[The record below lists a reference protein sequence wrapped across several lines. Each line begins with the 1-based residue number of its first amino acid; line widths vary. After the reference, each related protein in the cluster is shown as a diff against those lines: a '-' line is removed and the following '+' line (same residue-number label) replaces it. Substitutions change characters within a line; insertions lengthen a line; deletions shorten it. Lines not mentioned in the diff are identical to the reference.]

1 MVRLLHAYIFVMHK
15 NQNNYLYEEKSIMG
29 LLKKV
34 SLALFISIA
43 MLATA
48 PSVMAKPMGKIE
60 NKTPAETVVDID
72 KTLEISAETL
82 KAIEDDVE
90 KDTVMK
96 MFKSTKQQAKEIEST
111 VTYSIREKAL
121 GRLGKA
127 RLAFKKDKDK
137 SEVLELMKK
146 ADDTFKE
153 LKARYHG
160 FDGS

>member
-1 MVRLLHAYIFVMHK
+1 
-15 NQNNYLYEEKSIMG
+15 MG

-60 NKTPAETVVDID
+60 NKTPAETVVDIE

-111 VTYSIREKAL
+111 VTYSIREKEL
-121 GRLGKA
+121 GTLGKA

-137 SEVLELMKK
+137 AEVLELMKK

-153 LKARYHG
+153 LKARYNG
-160 FDGS
+160 FSGS